1 MAMLNNQMVDV
12 AIVCLFF
19 LLGGFNP
26 SEKYELVS
34 WELLFPY
41 IMEK

>member
-12 AIVCLFF
+12 AIVCLFI
-19 LLGGFNP
+19 LLGGVNP
-26 SEKYELVS
+26 SEKYKFVRR
-34 WELLFPY
+34 ELLFPY